1 MLVNDEPQVLTQ
13 VNRTT
18 PLSLSCR
25 PLLMLRRGQ
34 RHPIKTAIQRSEI
47 KSERDSSHMALIM
60 PNASA
65 TPMPN
70 IHVKYHIVV
79 RPVIR

>member
-1 MLVNDEPQVLTQ
+1 MLLNDKPQVLTQ
-13 VNRTT
+13 VNRAA
-18 PLSLSCR
+18 LAL
-25 PLLMLRRGQ
+25 
-34 RHPIKTAIQRSEI
+34 IAIQRSEI
-47 KSERDSSHMALIM
+47 ESERDSSHMALIM

-79 RPVIR
+79 LPVAQ

>member
-13 VNRTT
+13 VNHAA
-18 PLSLSCR
+18 LAL
-25 PLLMLRRGQ
+25 
-34 RHPIKTAIQRSEI
+34 IAIQRSEI
-47 KSERDSSHMALIM
+47 ESERDSSHMALIM

-79 RPVIR
+79 LLVAQ